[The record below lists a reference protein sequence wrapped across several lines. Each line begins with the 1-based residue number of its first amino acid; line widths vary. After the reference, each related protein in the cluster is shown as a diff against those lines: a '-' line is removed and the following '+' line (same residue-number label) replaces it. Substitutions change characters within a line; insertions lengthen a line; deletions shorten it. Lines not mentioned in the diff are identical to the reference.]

1 MMDADSDLI
10 FVLAERVMRAL
21 HLIHRNAH
29 FELIATETNFDVR
42 FVIALAVLSASEVV
56 SA

>member
-1 MMDADSDLI
+1 MDADSDLI